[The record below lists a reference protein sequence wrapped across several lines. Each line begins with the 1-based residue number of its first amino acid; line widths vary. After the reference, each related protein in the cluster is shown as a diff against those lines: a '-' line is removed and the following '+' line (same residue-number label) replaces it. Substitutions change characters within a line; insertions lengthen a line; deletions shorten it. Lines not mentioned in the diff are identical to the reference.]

1 MTDQVGLT
9 GGRKLFA
16 CLAHYFLKDSFN
28 MNKIIWYPSFIALME
43 DTLLNLDYTKMGP
56 KSIIQGDA
64 DQAHLLSRITTEGH
78 NCTNPVLYG
87 GSQKI
92 WDPEDPEEKAMVTGL
107 WKSQAFIA
115 RGLIYYL
122 TYTWGFRSDDPW
134 GFKSQLS
141 HFSPSSTIEAAKVKE
156 SLKVGVI
163 GLCLFSIRSCPA
175 VLATWH
181 QLQIAR
187 TLLKAW
193 LKRKQQQG
201 LILTYMG

>member
-1 MTDQVGLT
+1 
-9 GGRKLFA
+9 
-16 CLAHYFLKDSFN
+16 
-28 MNKIIWYPSFIALME
+28 
-43 DTLLNLDYTKMGP
+43 
-56 KSIIQGDA
+56 
-64 DQAHLLSRITTEGH
+64 
-78 NCTNPVLYG
+78 
-87 GSQKI
+87 
-92 WDPEDPEEKAMVTGL
+92 MVTGL

-122 TYTWGFRSDDPW
+122 TYMWGFRSDDPW

-201 LILTYMG
+201 LILTYMGRLLWGEEKKLSWGKKGLEFSSKILTDSKLEFWEQISRSLGRIITRHQYEIHGDQLLRIKKRAAFRIYKSHYIKKWLYIVQELEIYDKGVHQKLDAAY